1 MKKTN
6 TNAYYLAL
14 FLLVDF
20 ILVGILLCFC
30 SGKPWWN
37 NWMITPPNLYMVL
50 GALFC
55 PLMKKN
61 LDVQVSRQSWLYVY
75 KGIKA
80 GLTILMLVLYI
91 FLVKEYSKTFV
102 IITAIAYFIGLIL
115 ETFCI
120 MHYLKHHAK

>member
-1 MKKTN
+1 M
-6 TNAYYLAL
+6 
-14 FLLVDF
+14 FLIVD
-20 ILVGILLCFC
+20 IVMVGVLLCFC

-61 LDVQVSRQSWLYVY
+61 LDAQVSRLAWLYVY
-75 KGIKA
+75 KAIKA

-102 IITAIAYFIGLIL
+102 IITAIAYCIGLTV
-115 ETFCI
+115 ETCCI
-120 MHYLKHHAK
+120 THYLKHHAK